1 MQGKTT
7 RALVES
13 ALLAAIGVVLVL
25 IGYYAPI
32 LGTIAMFLWPL
43 PSAIAVLRHGPR
55 WGLLSSIVTGLGLLL
70 FMDWFTALGLW
81 VLFALTGITFG
92 YAIRKGYSSFTVILL
107 TSVAFLVG
115 VLVSFLSLYLMAG
128 FTPSDL
134 LDNYINA
141 MKAASE
147 MSEKVLGPGAIENQF
162 GDFEVIKQQLLRI
175 LPGAVLVSAL
185 LQSYLNFEVGR
196 RVLVKVGYNLE
207 PLPPFSQWLF
217 PEYLG
222 FGAVMSFLALI
233 LGQQY
238 AVDVLSRIGENAFF
252 IFSLILFIQG
262 ASLISYYLLRAR
274 FPRIL
279 VGAFIVYLY
288 FAQGLNTIVI
298 LVGLT
303 DILFDLRHL
312 RYGWLDEI

>member
-1 MQGKTT
+1 LQAQRT

-13 ALLAAIGVVLVL
+13 ALLAAIGAVLVL
-25 IGYYAPI
+25 VGYYAPI

-55 WGLLSSIVTGLGLLL
+55 WGLLSSIVTGLALLL

-92 YAIRKGYSSFTVILL
+92 YAIRKGYSSLTIILL

-115 VLVSFLSLYLMAG
+115 VFVSFLSLYVMGG

-134 LDNYINA
+134 LDNYVSA
-141 MKAASE
+141 MKSASE
-147 MSEKVLGPGAIENQF
+147 MSEKILGSGGIENQF
-162 GDFEVIKQQLLRI
+162 GDFETIKQQLLRL
-175 LPGAVLVSAL
+175 LPGAVLVSAIF
-185 LQSYLNFEVGR
+185 QSYLNFEVGR

-207 PLPPFSQWLF
+207 PLPPFSQWVF
-217 PEYLG
+217 PEYMG
-222 FGAVMSFLALI
+222 FGAIMSFLALV
-233 LGQQY
+233 LGQYY
-238 AVDVLSRIGENAFF
+238 AIDLLSQIGENAFF
-252 IFSLILFIQG
+252 LFSLVLFIQG
-262 ASLISYYLLRAR
+262 GSLLSYYLLRAR
-274 FPRIL
+274 LPQIL
-279 VGAFIVYLY
+279 VGALVVFLY
-288 FAQGLNTIVI
+288 FAQGLNTLVM

-312 RYGWLDEI
+312 RYGWVDEL